1 MNTTHETD
9 FYTWT
14 QEQAALLRAGRLA
27 ELDTTNLIEEIED
40 MGRGERRELEHR
52 LSLLLAHLLKW
63 RYQPERRGN
72 SWRATIGEQRH
83 RSCRLLR
90 RNPGLKAALPESFVD
105 AYEDARFIA
114 MRETGLDD
122 VIFPLPCPWT
132 FEQVLDDGFWP
143 D

>member
-40 MGRGERRELEHR
+40 MGRGERRELEYR

-63 RYQPERRGN
+63 LYQPVVSQE
-72 SWRATIGEQRH
+72 
-83 RSCRLLR
+83 
-90 RNPGLKAALPESFVD
+90 V
-105 AYEDARFIA
+105 
-114 MRETGLDD
+114 
-122 VIFPLPCPWT
+122 V
-132 FEQVLDDGFWP
+132 
-143 D
+143 